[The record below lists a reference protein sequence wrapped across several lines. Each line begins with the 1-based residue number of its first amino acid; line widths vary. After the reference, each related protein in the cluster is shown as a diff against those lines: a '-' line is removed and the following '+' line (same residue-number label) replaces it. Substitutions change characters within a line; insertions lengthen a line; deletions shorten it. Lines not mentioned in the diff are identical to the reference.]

1 MWWYRYE
8 LKIAK
13 IKDNSM
19 KIEDVEDSMHNI
31 WNQGE
36 ITKIKGINR
45 SSKVVRLEES
55 KLDFIFL

>member
-36 ITKIKGINR
+36 IIKIKEI
-45 SSKVVRLEES
+45 K
-55 KLDFIFL
+55 

>member
-1 MWWYRYE
+1 MRWYRYE

-45 SSKVVRLEES
+45 SSKGIRLEES
-55 KLDFIFL
+55 KMDLVFL